1 MAFPTIATC
10 ESPQPLAAHS
20 TLKRKTSDSPTMD
33 DALVSAAVKRQK
45 VSFDISIN
53 RVHNLEDYNDK
64 TLPLLRE
71 EVRRAID
78 RHRSGDSV
86 AYDSLKQLL
95 TTDPH
100 ADDAPSPKLLL
111 KYILAFTVHANSMSK
126 GCSGLVDAILNCSWL
141 GRDEAFLEAYLR
153 LLTSLISAQ
162 SGYSRPV
169 LQSMVNK
176 FTDLRSSAGH
186 LPNEDRV
193 SRMQMQE
200 RLHRVIGHVLSSI
213 PSATG
218 ILQSILIKSFPYPT
232 DTVKA
237 QVAYVANL
245 LRITSYAPVLRPDIL
260 GVIIERVVKIDAQS
274 QVDIEELEEKIDES
288 LLEEVSTALKQSKDD
303 NADDELSDEEDDV
316 TELSTISDPM
326 ARRLEELK
334 MTITKLDAILDLLF
348 EYYQPLFAK
357 ATGLNQLA
365 HFEQLMAVFT
375 RAILPTHSSRHTQF
389 LVFHFGQ
396 LFPQFNDQFT
406 SSMIQL
412 ATSRTHPAMIKQ
424 SAAAYL
430 ASFVARGAHVDRQTT
445 RHIVDV
451 LCHELNK
458 LRRSH
463 AIGCNGP
470 DLQRYGTYYAITQ
483 ALLYIFCF
491 RWRDLILNPNDEVED
506 QLIHDVTEL
515 HWLPGFKETLRQN
528 IFSDFNPLKVCA
540 PAIVAQFARISHHLG
555 FISLHLL
562 LEQNKRVRL
571 SRSVSVATS
580 SFASVVDRETALS
593 QKSGESI
600 YQLDAYFPFDPY
612 NLPRSK
618 RWIEGDYVEWK
629 GIPGLDEEE
638 EQASESQKHSDAEAD
653 DDDFEEATETE
664 DE

>member
-1 MAFPTIATC
+1 MAYPSIATC
-10 ESPQPLAAHS
+10 DSPQPLAGHS
-20 TLKRKTSDSPTMD
+20 TLKRKTNASPASD
-33 DALVSAAVKRQK
+33 DALSSTTVKRQK

-53 RVHNLEDYNDK
+53 QVHNLEDYNDK
-64 TLPLLRE
+64 TLPLVRE

-78 RHRSGDSV
+78 RHRASDSV

-100 ADDAPSPKLLL
+100 ADDAPPPKLLL
-111 KYILAFTVHANSMSK
+111 KYILAFTVHANSISK

-162 SGYSRPV
+162 SGYARPV
-169 LQSMVNK
+169 LQSMVSK
-176 FTDLRSSAGH
+176 FTDLPSSAGH

-193 SRMQMQE
+193 SRMQMQD
-200 RLHRVIGHVLSSI
+200 RLHRVISHVLSSI
-213 PSATG
+213 PSAAG
-218 ILQSILIKSFPYPT
+218 VLQSILIKSFPYPT

-274 QVDIEELEEKIDES
+274 QVDIEELEEELDES

-303 NADDELSDEEDDV
+303 ADDELSEDEDDA
-316 TELSTISDPM
+316 TDLSTIADPM
-326 ARRLEELK
+326 SRRLEELK

-348 EYYQPLFAK
+348 EYYEPLFAK
-357 ATGLNQLA
+357 ATGLSQLA

-396 LFPQFNDQFT
+396 SFPQFNDQFT

-430 ASFVARGAHVDRQTT
+430 ASFVARGAHVDRQTS

-451 LCHELNK
+451 LCRELNK

-491 RWRDLILNPNDEVED
+491 RWRDLILNHSDEVED
-506 QLIHDVTEL
+506 HLIHDATEL
-515 HWLPGFKETLRQN
+515 HWLPGFKETLVQN
-528 IFSDFNPLKVCA
+528 IFSDLNPLKVCA
-540 PAIVAQFARISHHLG
+540 PAIVAQFARISHHLS

-562 LEQNKRVRL
+562 IEQNKRVRL
-571 SRSVSVATS
+571 SRSVAATPLGFS
-580 SFASVVDRETALS
+580 NVGDRETALS

-629 GIPGLDEEE
+629 GIPGLDDEDEHG
-638 EQASESQKHSDAEAD
+638 SESQKHSDAEAD
-653 DDDFEEATETE
+653 DGFEEATETE

>member
-1 MAFPTIATC
+1 MAFPAIATPG
-10 ESPQPLAAHS
+10 SPQPMAVHS
-20 TLKRKTSDSPTMD
+20 ALKRKTSDSPTMD
-33 DALVSAAVKRQK
+33 DALSSIAVKRQK
-45 VSFDISIN
+45 VSFDTSIN
-53 RVHNLEDYNDK
+53 QVHNLEDYNDK
-64 TLPLLRE
+64 TLPLVRE

-78 RHRSGDSV
+78 RHRAGDSV

-100 ADDAPSPKLLL
+100 ADDALSAKLFL
-111 KYILAFTVHANSMSK
+111 KYILAFTAHANSISK
-126 GCSGLVDAILNCSWL
+126 GCSGLVHAILNCSWL
-141 GRDEAFLEAYLR
+141 GRDDEFLEAYLR

-162 SGYSRPV
+162 GGYARPV
-169 LQSMVNK
+169 LQSMVSK

-186 LPNEDRV
+186 LPNEERV
-193 SRMQMQE
+193 SRPQM
-200 RLHRVIGHVLSSI
+200 RDRVHRAINHILSSV

-237 QVAYVANL
+237 QVGYVANL
-245 LRITSYAPVLRPDIL
+245 LQITSYAPVLRPDIL

-274 QVDIEELEEKIDES
+274 QVDIEELEEELDES
-288 LLEEVSTALKQSKDD
+288 LLEEVSTALKQSKED
-303 NADDELSDEEDDV
+303 NADDELSDEDDDV
-316 TELSTISDPM
+316 TDLSTIADPM

-334 MTITKLDAILDLLF
+334 VTITKLDAILDLLF
-348 EYYQPLFAK
+348 EYYHPLFAK
-357 ATGLNQLA
+357 TTSLNQLA
-365 HFEQLMAVFT
+365 HFEQLMAVFA

-396 LFPQFNDQFT
+396 LFPHFSDQFS

-430 ASFVARGAHVDRQTT
+430 ASFVARGAHVDRQTA
-445 RHIVDV
+445 RHVVDV

-463 AIGCNGP
+463 AVGCNGP

-491 RWRDLILNPNDEVED
+491 RWRDLILNPDNVVED
-506 QLIHDVTEL
+506 HLIHDATEL
-515 HWLPGFKETLRQN
+515 HWLPGFKETLMQN
-528 IFSDFNPLKVCA
+528 IFSNFNPLKVCA
-540 PAIVAQFARISHHLG
+540 PTIVKQFARISHHLS

-571 SRSVSVATS
+571 SRPVSAAALGFS
-580 SFASVVDRETALS
+580 GVVDRETALS

-629 GIPGLDEEE
+629 GIPGLDDEEE
-638 EQASESQKHSDAEAD
+638 HTSESQKHSDAEAN
-653 DDDFEEATETE
+653 DDFEDATETE